1 MKHYLLALL
10 LAAAGIAG
18 AQEDTIRIGVIG
30 PFSGQSSV
38 DMGESI
44 KGGARVFAAEANQL
58 SMLLGKK
65 IVLVEKDDQAKPDVG
80 VARSKELIEQEKVVA
95 VVGFANYGVLA
106 QAAPLFQNAR
116 IPLIVSASAGG
127 DITRQQKLAPGT
139 PNYIFRLVGRDAL
152 QTHAMLKDL
161 VDRHKYKKI
170 AILHDTSPY
179 GEAGRQNAL
188 DDLKQ
193 RQMNPVAVEAFKVG
207 DTDMS
212 EQLARAQQAGAEA
225 IAMYGLAAEG
235 AMVMKSLARMNWK
248 VPVVATWTASQRS
261 FLELGGSAVEG
272 TRMAVTYVENE
283 LGGVSHEFSR
293 NYQRINNTRFIP
305 SGVAAAQTY
314 DALRLLYMA
323 LTLCNCSKSE
333 ELQKALERLDQPS
346 QSTVIARFNHPFSA
360 TNHEAI
366 TAEMVVMGEIRKGKI
381 VYAYK
386 DEEQAA
392 QAARRA
398 R

>member
-272 TRMAVTYVENE
+272 TRMAVTYIENE

-333 ELQKALERLDQPS
+333 ALQKALERLDQPS

>member
-1 MKHYLLALL
+1 MKQYLLALL
-10 LAAAGIAG
+10 LAAAGVAG

-44 KGGARVFAAEANQL
+44 KGGARVFAEEANQL

-152 QTHAMLKDL
+152 QTRAKFKDL

-235 AMVMKSLARMNWK
+235 AMVMKSLPA
-248 VPVVATWTASQRS
+248 
-261 FLELGGSAVEG
+261 
-272 TRMAVTYVENE
+272 
-283 LGGVSHEFSR
+283 
-293 NYQRINNTRFIP
+293 
-305 SGVAAAQTY
+305 
-314 DALRLLYMA
+314 
-323 LTLCNCSKSE
+323 
-333 ELQKALERLDQPS
+333 
-346 QSTVIARFNHPFSA
+346 
-360 TNHEAI
+360 
-366 TAEMVVMGEIRKGKI
+366 
-381 VYAYK
+381 
-386 DEEQAA
+386 
-392 QAARRA
+392 
-398 R
+398 